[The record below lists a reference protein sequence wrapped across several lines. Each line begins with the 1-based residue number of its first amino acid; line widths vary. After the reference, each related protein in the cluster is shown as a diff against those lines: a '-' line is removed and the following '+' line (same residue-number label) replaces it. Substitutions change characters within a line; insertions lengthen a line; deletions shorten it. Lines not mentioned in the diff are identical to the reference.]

1 MALAYGEDF
10 ELLLTVSPSL
20 FNDLNSEVTLHK
32 IGIVDSSGE
41 IKMIDKAGNTN
52 IITPR
57 GYEHI
62 K

>member
-1 MALAYGEDF
+1 ATTNGEDF
-10 ELLLTVSPSL
+10 ELLLTITPSL
-20 FNDLNSEVTLHK
+20 FNDLKSEDTLYK
-32 IGIVDSSGE
+32 IGLVDSSGK

-57 GYEHI
+57 GYEHL

>member
-1 MALAYGEDF
+1 MAITYGEDF
-10 ELLLTVSPSL
+10 ELLLTVPPNL
-20 FNDLNSEVTLHK
+20 FDDLNSEVTLYK
-32 IGIVDSSGE
+32 IGLVDSSGK

-57 GYEHI
+57 GYEHL

>member
-1 MALAYGEDF
+1 
-10 ELLLTVSPSL
+10 LLTVPPNL
-20 FNDLNSEVTLHK
+20 FNDLKTKLPIYK
-32 IGIVDSSGE
+32 IGLVDPSGK

-57 GYEHI
+57 GYEHL